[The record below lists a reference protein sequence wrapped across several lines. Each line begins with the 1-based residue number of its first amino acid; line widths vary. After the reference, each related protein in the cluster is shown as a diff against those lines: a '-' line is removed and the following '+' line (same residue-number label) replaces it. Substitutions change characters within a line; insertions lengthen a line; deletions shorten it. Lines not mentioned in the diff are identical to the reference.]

1 MGSYIASLNDFAV
14 RAIPFV
20 ASTVKQ
26 DTALNISANNS
37 ANLAASQTAVCVPS
51 GGTAYAKSTD
61 YTFEL
66 TTDSSVPNASV
77 NSVKATYVGPKAYNK
92 ALATETFIFNA
103 AALAPLGSNGQNP
116 ISGTVTVTLVAGNLD
131 FPVSTKYWNNECVAV
146 YVGGSAGNIVGTL
159 ASDDSETTIAVAANS
174 GVLPVAFKSLNSTTT
189 TAGSLV
195 LLQ

>member
-26 DTALNISANNS
+26 DTALNISANTS

-77 NSVKATYVGPKAYNK
+77 NSVKATYVAVSYTHLTLPTKA
-92 ALATETFIFNA
+92 
-103 AALAPLGSNGQNP
+103 
-116 ISGTVTVTLVAGNLD
+116 
-131 FPVSTKYWNNECVAV
+131 
-146 YVGGSAGNIVGTL
+146 
-159 ASDDSETTIAVAANS
+159 
-174 GVLPVAFKSLNSTTT
+174 
-189 TAGSLV
+189 
-195 LLQ
+195 

>member
-103 AALAPLGSNGQNP
+103 AALAPLGSDGQNP

-131 FPVSTKYWNNECVAV
+131 CVAV